1 MEPLLLGF
9 AMIVVWW
16 IAWFGSRYWS
26 IRKRGEAIEDDREDY
41 QRSRIEDLEI
51 MLDNMRQELYFK
63 RDDLEQAQEEKID
76 LENDLALKVVEIH
89 ELESE
94 VKKQKGRAASA
105 HTTRG
110 QLLEKWTP
118 FVSAEGI
125 EDHWKPED
133 WTFLGQPIDYVVFDW
148 RKDKELNL
156 KEGKVILLDVKS
168 GKASLSTKQRRI
180 RDLIQKGNV
189 EWRELRLD

>member
-41 QRSRIEDLEI
+41 QRSRIDDLEV

-63 RDDLEQAQEEKID
+63 RDDLEQAQEEKIN

-156 KEGKVILLDVKS
+156 EEGKVILLDVKS
-168 GKASLSTKQRRI
+168 GKATLSTKQRRI
-180 RDLIQKGNV
+180 RDLIQKGRV

>member
-63 RDDLEQAQEEKID
+63 RDDLEQAQEEKIG
-76 LENDLALKVVEIH
+76 LKDIYD
-89 ELESE
+89 
-94 VKKQKGRAASA
+94 
-105 HTTRG
+105 
-110 QLLEKWTP
+110 LLEQMFNP
-118 FVSAEGI
+118 
-125 EDHWKPED
+125 
-133 WTFLGQPIDYVVFDW
+133 Y
-148 RKDKELNL
+148 
-156 KEGKVILLDVKS
+156 
-168 GKASLSTKQRRI
+168 
-180 RDLIQKGNV
+180 
-189 EWRELRLD
+189 

>member
-26 IRKRGEAIEDDREDY
+26 IRKRGEAIEDNREDY

-63 RDDLEQAQEEKID
+63 RDDLEQANEEKIG

>member
-1 MEPLLLGF
+1 MELLLLGF

-41 QRSRIEDLEI
+41 QRSRIDDLEV

-63 RDDLEQAQEEKID
+63 RDDLEQAQEEKIG

-168 GKASLSTKQRRI
+168 GKATLSTKQRRI
-180 RDLIQKGNV
+180 RDLIQKGRV